1 MLQVIR
7 PPSSASSS
15 GTSSIEVTQEEILFT
30 KRAPSA
36 ASTHSSRRSN
46 SGGITS
52 SISEEKPAREDVEAV
67 LDFTEEE
74 ILSGDYYENV
84 VFQTGKKSLD
94 QIQSKL
100 ENNEEYEEVLVST
113 VPFYENVNYSNQNET
128 KKNEDLYTIGNAQFN
143 SLHTILCTRWRSII
157 VKL

>member
-84 VFQTGKKSLD
+84 VFQTGKKKLEID
-94 QIQSKL
+94 QSKL

-113 VPFYENVNYSNQNET
+113 VPHYENVNYSNQNEKT
-128 KKNEDLYTIGNAQFN
+128 KEDLYTIGNVNKQLININKQLQCKQIAA
-143 SLHTILCTRWRSII
+143 
-157 VKL
+157 K

>member
-84 VFQTGKKSLD
+84 VFQTGKKKLEID
-94 QIQSKL
+94 QSKL

-113 VPFYENVNYSNQNET
+113 VPHYENVNYSNQNEKT
-128 KKNEDLYTIGNAQFN
+128 KEDLYTIGNVNKQLINVNKQLQCKQIA
-143 SLHTILCTRWRSII
+143 S
-157 VKL
+157 K

>member
-1 MLQVIR
+1 M
-7 PPSSASSS
+7 
-15 GTSSIEVTQEEILFT
+15 TQEEILFT

-84 VFQTGKKSLD
+84 VFQTGKKKLEID
-94 QIQSKL
+94 QSKL

>member
-1 MLQVIR
+1 M
-7 PPSSASSS
+7 
-15 GTSSIEVTQEEILFT
+15 TQEEILFT
-30 KRAPSA
+30 KRASSA
-36 ASTHSSRRSN
+36 ASTQSRRSN

-52 SISEEKPAREDVEAV
+52 SSEKPREDVEAV

>member
-84 VFQTGKKSLD
+84 VFQTGKKKLEID
-94 QIQSKL
+94 QSKL

-113 VPFYENVNYSNQNET
+113 VPHYENVNYSNQNEKT
-128 KKNEDLYTIGNAQFN
+128 KEDLYTIGNANKQG
-143 SLHTILCTRWRSII
+143 
-157 VKL
+157 

>member
-113 VPFYENVNYSNQNET
+113 VPHYENVNYSNQNEKT
-128 KKNEDLYTIGNAQFN
+128 KEDLYTIGNVNKIAENVNKQLIN
-143 SLHTILCTRWRSII
+143 
-157 VKL
+157 VNK

>member
-36 ASTHSSRRSN
+36 ASTQSSRRSN

-52 SISEEKPAREDVEAV
+52 SNISEEKPAREDVEAV

-84 VFQTGKKSLD
+84 VFQTGKKKLE
-94 QIQSKL
+94 IQSKL

-113 VPFYENVNYSNQNET
+113 VPHYENVNYSNQNEKT
-128 KKNEDLYTIGNAQFN
+128 KEDLYTIGNANKQ
-143 SLHTILCTRWRSII
+143 S
-157 VKL
+157 

>member
-1 MLQVIR
+1 M
-7 PPSSASSS
+7 
-15 GTSSIEVTQEEILFT
+15 TQEEILFT

-52 SISEEKPAREDVEAV
+52 SNISEEKPAREDVEAV

-84 VFQTGKKSLD
+84 VFQTGKKKLEID
-94 QIQSKL
+94 QSKL

>member
-1 MLQVIR
+1 M
-7 PPSSASSS
+7 
-15 GTSSIEVTQEEILFT
+15 TQEEILFT

>member
-84 VFQTGKKSLD
+84 VFQTGKKKLEID
-94 QIQSKL
+94 QSKL

-113 VPFYENVNYSNQNET
+113 VPHYENVNYSNQNEKT
-128 KKNEDLYTIGNAQFN
+128 KEDLYTIGNVNKQLIN
-143 SLHTILCTRWRSII
+143 IN
-157 VKL
+157 K

>member
-84 VFQTGKKSLD
+84 VFQTGKKKLEID
-94 QIQSKL
+94 QSKL

-113 VPFYENVNYSNQNET
+113 VPHYENVNYSNQNEKT
-128 KKNEDLYTIGNAQFN
+128 KEDLYTIGNVNKQLIN
-143 SLHTILCTRWRSII
+143 
-157 VKL
+157 VNK

>member
-84 VFQTGKKSLD
+84 VFQTGKKKLE
-94 QIQSKL
+94 IQSKL

-113 VPFYENVNYSNQNET
+113 VPFYENVNYSDQNET

-143 SLHTILCTRWRSII
+143 SLHTILCTR
-157 VKL
+157 

>member
-84 VFQTGKKSLD
+84 VFQTGKKKLEID
-94 QIQSKL
+94 QSKL

-113 VPFYENVNYSNQNET
+113 VPHYENVNYSNQNEKT
-128 KKNEDLYTIGNAQFN
+128 KEDLYTIGNANKQLQCKQIA
-143 SLHTILCTRWRSII
+143 S
-157 VKL
+157 K

>member
-84 VFQTGKKSLD
+84 VFQTGKKKLE
-94 QIQSKL
+94 IGQSKL

-113 VPFYENVNYSNQNET
+113 VPHYENVNYSNQNEKT
-128 KKNEDLYTIGNAQFN
+128 KEDLYTIGNVNKHLINGNKQLKCKQIA
-143 SLHTILCTRWRSII
+143 S
-157 VKL
+157 K